1 MNAVGVAVS
10 SVALEQVSN
19 CGSGLQLPS
28 IVHVAIVISAGLK
41 PDRHGKFTTSPST
54 YGYLLLAC
62 TEPFRGEG
70 GTLHTTNIYIYIK
83 YNNKIVKICLVRAY

>member
-1 MNAVGVAVS
+1 MLAIQVVES
-10 SVALEQVSN
+10 SVAPEQVSS

-28 IVHVAIVISAGLK
+28 IVHVAIVTSAGLK
-41 PDRHGKFTTSPST
+41 PDRHGKFITSPST

-70 GTLHTTNIYIYIK
+70 GALHTTNIY
-83 YNNKIVKICLVRAY
+83 YNNNKMVNICLVRAY